1 MSLCGDNKMKIL
13 FYIGNLKKGGAE
25 RVVANLSNEFIKTH
39 DVIIV
44 TTTNEKYEY
53 EIDKRIKTYS
63 LNDGINNNIIKKNLN
78 YLKKLSK
85 IINEENTDV
94 AIGFLPE
101 PSYRLLMIKNKIKC
115 PIIISVRNDPKI
127 EYNKFLSKLLMKT
140 LYKKA
145 DGFVFQTKEA
155 QDFFSKKIQ
164 KKSTIIPNAVDKSFI
179 KERFFGERDKSIVT
193 VGRLQPQKNH
203 KLLIDSF
210 NLIKDDFKEY
220 KLLIYGK
227 GTLEDSLKNYV
238 KQLNLTEKVIFKGES
253 NNIKDEI
260 YRSNLF
266 VLSSDYE
273 GMPNALIEAMAL
285 GVPVV
290 STDCP
295 CGGPRFLIE
304 NEVNGLL
311 VPVNDIESMVKA
323 IKRVLLDKQ
332 IANRISTE
340 ANKIGKTLN
349 PENISEKWLK
359 FIKKTIN

>member
-53 EIDKRIKTYS
+53 E
-63 LNDGINNNIIKKNLN
+63 INNNIIKKNLN

-155 QDFFSKKIQ
+155 QDFF
-164 KKSTIIPNAVDKSFI
+164 
-179 KERFFGERDKSIVT
+179 
-193 VGRLQPQKNH
+193 
-203 KLLIDSF
+203 
-210 NLIKDDFKEY
+210 
-220 KLLIYGK
+220 
-227 GTLEDSLKNYV
+227 
-238 KQLNLTEKVIFKGES
+238 
-253 NNIKDEI
+253 
-260 YRSNLF
+260 
-266 VLSSDYE
+266 
-273 GMPNALIEAMAL
+273 
-285 GVPVV
+285 
-290 STDCP
+290 
-295 CGGPRFLIE
+295 FL
-304 NEVNGLL
+304 
-311 VPVNDIESMVKA
+311 
-323 IKRVLLDKQ
+323 
-332 IANRISTE
+332 
-340 ANKIGKTLN
+340 
-349 PENISEKWLK
+349 
-359 FIKKTIN
+359 